1 MSLIPDWKEGAERLL
16 KDRDRFT
23 QEAIKEEFAKDPEKG
38 AILFDEPNNKFL
50 TPVFDSRY
58 SVIWFKD
65 EVSSTARPSLR
76 PWFRCRIPTIPRASR
91 NTCNARFFLSPKDL
105 SSCSKRDRGLP
116 RDCKRLTADRPDG
129 DAIEPIREAFRASPD
144 GARRRADSH
153 RGDGADPWAP
163 VDPVAQLHADLRRDV
178 HTLF

>member
-65 EVSSTARPSLR
+65 VVSSTAVVEAVVPLPHTDNTEGLKEYVQRAVKFESKG
-76 PWFRCRIPTIPRASR
+76 TI
-91 NTCNARFFLSPKDL
+91 
-105 SSCSKRDRGLP
+105 
-116 RDCKRLTADRPDG
+116 
-129 DAIEPIREAFRASPD
+129 E
-144 GARRRADSH
+144 
-153 RGDGADPWAP
+153 
-163 VDPVAQLHADLRRDV
+163 V
-178 HTLF
+178 